1 LPAAVVRIHRE
12 IANKEGIIEQHLM
25 RHFGDMPLDRIGTR
39 EIDAYV
45 CKKSGERSKRTGKPL
60 SASSIANHLG
70 LLRRILK
77 VAHRWEMITRV
88 PDIQPPRK
96 GTVDTYLSREE
107 TRVLIKSAEPLFRD
121 LLLVAVRTG
130 LRVGELRELRASDI
144 DLAGAR
150 IRVSRQRTQEGKVT
164 APKYGKSRTVLVPS
178 DALEQL
184 RERVQDLGLGEL
196 VFAKPKGY
204 KTPHR
209 TKQAARGGEPW
220 SHKELYNAV
229 QRAGEAAGIERSI
242 GVHTLRHTFATHAVA
257 TGVPLSVVSRQ
268 LGHTDIRTT
277 MRYAHHA
284 PELTPGIFDRLAEGE
299 VADRA
304 TSVSGSVIQISK
316 SA

>member
-1 LPAAVVRIHRE
+1 
-12 IANKEGIIEQHLM
+12 
-25 RHFGDMPLDRIGTR
+25 MPLDRIGTR

-107 TRVLIKSAEPLFRD
+107 TRALIKSAEPLFRD

-178 DALEQL
+178 DALESCASAC
-184 RERVQDLGLGEL
+184 RISD
-196 VFAKPKGY
+196 
-204 KTPHR
+204 
-209 TKQAARGGEPW
+209 W
-220 SHKELYNAV
+220 
-229 QRAGEAAGIERSI
+229 
-242 GVHTLRHTFATHAVA
+242 
-257 TGVPLSVVSRQ
+257 VSSCSPNR
-268 LGHTDIRTT
+268 
-277 MRYAHHA
+277 
-284 PELTPGIFDRLAEGE
+284 
-299 VADRA
+299 RA
-304 TSVSGSVIQISK
+304 TRLHIAPSKPLAAASRGRTRNSTTLSSAPVRRPGS
-316 SA
+316 SAASASTRCDTPSLPMR

>member
-1 LPAAVVRIHRE
+1 
-12 IANKEGIIEQHLM
+12 
-25 RHFGDMPLDRIGTR
+25 
-39 EIDAYV
+39 
-45 CKKSGERSKRTGKPL
+45 
-60 SASSIANHLG
+60 
-70 LLRRILK
+70 
-77 VAHRWEMITRV
+77 
-88 PDIQPPRK
+88 
-96 GTVDTYLSREE
+96 
-107 TRVLIKSAEPLFRD
+107 
-121 LLLVAVRTG
+121 
-130 LRVGELRELRASDI
+130 
-144 DLAGAR
+144 
-150 IRVSRQRTQEGKVT
+150 
-164 APKYGKSRTVLVPS
+164 
-178 DALEQL
+178 
-184 RERVQDLGLGEL
+184 VQDLGLGEL

-284 PELTPGIFDRLAEGE
+284 PELTPGIFDRLSEGE